1 MKRHDRV
8 GAVLAISLI
17 MATLAGCSS
26 LRMPD
31 VNMPKLRW
39 PFSAKPV
46 PAPEPVDEVIF
57 EAPAVA
63 PGAAGAVAD
72 VPAAV
77 SAFPQYFKRNTL
89 IIDMTAVA
97 GSGSVL
103 LRPKTP
109 AGWPMRVAFRVK
121 PGSFEALE
129 VRADQRVL
137 LPLTASST
145 RPTQDLLLPP
155 GSFQVRTESML
166 LRWGATVP
174 PAPPPPAMP
183 APVPPPPVPAAPEA
197 VVQSPP
203 TG

>member
-1 MKRHDRV
+1 MKRHDRA
-8 GAVLAISLI
+8 GALLAVSLI
-17 MATLAGCSS
+17 LATLAGCSA

-57 EAPAVA
+57 EAPA
-63 PGAAGAVAD
+63 AVS
-72 VPAAV
+72 PAAAV
-77 SAFPQYFKRNTL
+77 VAFPQYFKRNTL
-89 IIDMTAVA
+89 IIDLTSAS

-145 RPTQDLLLPP
+145 RPTQDLSLPP
-155 GSFQVRTESML
+155 GSYQVRTESML
-166 LRWGATVP
+166 LRWGLAVP
-174 PAPPPPAMP
+174 PALSPAP
-183 APVPPPPVPAAPEA
+183 APVPVPPAPEA
-197 VVQSPP
+197 VVQSTP
-203 TG
+203 TD

>member
-1 MKRHDRV
+1 V
-8 GAVLAISLI
+8 GALLAISLI
-17 MATLAGCSS
+17 LATLAGCSS

-57 EAPAVA
+57 EAPAA
-63 PGAAGAVAD
+63 QS
-72 VPAAV
+72 PATV
-77 SAFPQYFKRNTL
+77 VAFPQYFKRNTL
-89 IIDMTAVA
+89 IIDLTSAS

-129 VRADQRVL
+129 INAGQRVL
-137 LPLTASST
+137 LPVVAKAK
-145 RPTQDLLLPP
+145 RPTLDLELPP
-155 GSFQVRTESML
+155 ALVRARSDDAL
-166 LRWGATVP
+166 QLRWGAV
-174 PAPPPPAMP
+174 
-183 APVPPPPVPAAPEA
+183 VPPPVAPPAVSSPDAPPA
-197 VVQSPP
+197 SDQSPP
-203 TG
+203 TS

>member
-8 GAVLAISLI
+8 GALLAISLI
-17 MATLAGCSS
+17 LATLAGCSS

-57 EAPAVA
+57 EAPAELS
-63 PGAAGAVAD
+63 
-72 VPAAV
+72 PATV
-77 SAFPQYFKRNTL
+77 VAFPQYFKRNTL
-89 IIDMTAVA
+89 IIDMTSAS

-109 AGWPMRVAFRVK
+109 AGWPVRVAFRVK

-137 LPLTASST
+137 LPLIASSN
-145 RPTQDLLLPP
+145 RPTQDLSLPP
-155 GSFQVRTESML
+155 GSYQVRTESML
-166 LRWGATVP
+166 LRWGAAVP
-174 PAPPPPAMP
+174 PAPVPTPVPVP
-183 APVPPPPVPAAPEA
+183 APTMSVPAAPEA

>member
-8 GAVLAISLI
+8 GAALAISLI
-17 MATLAGCSS
+17 LATLAGCSS

-46 PAPEPVDEVIF
+46 PPPEPVDEVIF
-57 EAPAVA
+57 EAPVADATAAVA
-63 PGAAGAVAD
+63 
-72 VPAAV
+72 
-77 SAFPQYFKRNTL
+77 AFPQYFKRNTL
-89 IIDMTAVA
+89 IIDLTTAS

-137 LPLTASST
+137 LPLSASSN
-145 RPTQDLLLPP
+145 RPTQDLSLPP
-155 GSFQVRTESML
+155 GSYQVGTESIL
-166 LRWGATVP
+166 LRWGPTVP
-174 PAPPPPAMP
+174 PIPASTP
-183 APVPPPPVPAAPEA
+183 LPLVPVPAAPEA
-197 VVQSPP
+197 AVQSPP
-203 TG
+203 TA